1 MGGGGEVEGHI
12 KESFVI
18 MTCTVYYTLLTVF
31 REFLGVI
38 NDRHLNN
45 QCRVQ
50 SAEILIS
57 TFSTSKNDN
66 KKSFCFFQTRNK
78 HHP

>member
-1 MGGGGEVEGHI
+1 MREGGGVGGHI

-18 MTCTVYYTLLTVF
+18 MAMYCLLHLYNVF

-38 NDRHLNN
+38 NDRYLNN

-50 SAEILIS
+50 S
-57 TFSTSKNDN
+57 F
-66 KKSFCFFQTRNK
+66 
-78 HHP
+78 

>member
-1 MGGGGEVEGHI
+1 MAVRGGGGFGGHI

-18 MTCTVYYTLLTVF
+18 MAMYCLLHFANCIMCSVF

-38 NDRHLNN
+38 NDRYLNN

-50 SAEILIS
+50 S
-57 TFSTSKNDN
+57 FSSVL
-66 KKSFCFFQTRNK
+66 
-78 HHP
+78 

>member
-1 MGGGGEVEGHI
+1 MGGGAGEVEGHI

-18 MTCTVYYTLLTVF
+18 MTCTVYCTLLTVF

-50 SAEILIS
+50 SAECRDS
-57 TFSTSKNDN
+57 HQY
-66 KKSFCFFQTRNK
+66 FQYVQK
-78 HHP
+78 

>member
-1 MGGGGEVEGHI
+1 MSGGGGGGVGGHI

-18 MTCTVYYTLLTVF
+18 MTMYCLLHFAYCVMCSVF

-38 NDRHLNN
+38 NDRYLNN

-50 SAEILIS
+50 S
-57 TFSTSKNDN
+57 FSSVL
-66 KKSFCFFQTRNK
+66 
-78 HHP
+78 

>member
-1 MGGGGEVEGHI
+1 MGREGGCEGRGGGVGGHI

-18 MTCTVYYTLLTVF
+18 MAMYCLLHLYNVF

-38 NDRHLNN
+38 NDRYLNN

-50 SAEILIS
+50 S
-57 TFSTSKNDN
+57 F
-66 KKSFCFFQTRNK
+66 
-78 HHP
+78 